1 MKQKNNFI
9 YTLLSVAFALLA
21 MDSTGQKQWSL
32 EECIN
37 YAIDKNLSV
46 KRSALNL
53 ELSAENLKQSKYN
66 ILPSVNANASNTYN
80 FGQTIDPFTN
90 RFATETVRSNSFG
103 ISASLNVFN
112 GFQTMN
118 SIRSN
123 RAGFEASVADLEKM
137 KNDISLNVA
146 NSYLQILFNIE
157 LLRNAENQLSVTLV
171 QLDRITK
178 LVNAGSQPQGAQFD
192 IEAQLAQ
199 EDLNKVNAENQ
210 LNLSILNLKQL
221 LQLNASEEFAVVEPK
236 LGDIE
241 EQQVATTPGAIYEN
255 SLQIMPE
262 IKGSELRLV
271 QAEQELKRARGGYS
285 PRLTVTGSFG
295 TGYSGASQE
304 VIGSEAPQL
313 VPTGGFVQNTGDIIV
328 APVSSPIV
336 QDKAFGDQLDDN
348 INRSVGMNLSIP
360 IFNGLSSRTNVS
372 RSKIQLDQAE
382 NTLLETKQQLR
393 QQIESAYLDAAAAL
407 KRYES
412 AKASVK
418 ALNESFK
425 YTQQRFDVGLLNSFD
440 FSNEKNR
447 LIQAESSLLQAKYEF
462 IFKTKVLEFYQGKAL
477 SLK

>member
-1 MKQKNNFI
+1 MKRKNSLVYPIF
-9 YTLLSVAFALLA
+9 LVVFALTTS
-21 MDSTGQKQWSL
+21 DSVGQKKWSL

-37 YAIDKNLSV
+37 YAIEKNLSV

-66 ILPSVNANASNTYN
+66 ILPSVNANASNIYN

-103 ISASLNVFN
+103 VSASLNVFN

-118 SIRSN
+118 AIRSN
-123 RAGFEASVADLEKM
+123 RAGFEASIADLEKM

-157 LLRNAENQLSVTLV
+157 LLRNAESQLSVTQV

-199 EDLNKVNAENQ
+199 EDLNRVNAENQ

-221 LQLNASEEFAVVEPK
+221 LQLNASEEFAVVEPE
-236 LGDIE
+236 LGEIE
-241 EQQVATTPGAIYEN
+241 RQQIASTPGAIYEN

-295 TGYSGASQE
+295 TGYSGAAQE
-304 VIGSEAPQL
+304 VIGVEDPEIL
-313 VPTGGFVQNTGDIIV
+313 PTGGFVQSTGDIV
-328 APVSSPIV
+328 VSPVSSPIF
-336 QDKAFGDQLDDN
+336 QDKAFSDQLDDN

-393 QQIESAYLDAAAAL
+393 QQIESAYQDAVAAF
-407 KRYES
+407 KRFES

-462 IFKTKVLEFYQGKAL
+462 IFMTKVLEFYQGKAL